1 MLLPSRDNKQVG
13 SGLGISEIT
22 VRAHR
27 SNVMQKMNADSLPDH
42 VKIVARLRL
51 ASVPK
56 LRGLDYSDL
65 FDFVLP
71 V

>member
-1 MLLPSRDNKQVG
+1 
-13 SGLGISEIT
+13 
-22 VRAHR
+22 
-27 SNVMQKMNADSLPDH
+27 MQKMNADSLPDH
-42 VKIVARLRL
+42 VRIVARLRL
-51 ASVPK
+51 APAPK